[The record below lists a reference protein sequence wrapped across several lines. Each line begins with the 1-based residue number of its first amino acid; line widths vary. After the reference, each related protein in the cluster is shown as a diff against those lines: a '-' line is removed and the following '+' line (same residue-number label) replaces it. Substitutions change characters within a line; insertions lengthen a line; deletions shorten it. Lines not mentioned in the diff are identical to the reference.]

1 MSALSQVDPG
11 TNPFLPMFPAIRLY
25 DNHLKQQYNIAIT
38 YSIIND
44 ILIANIAVKIPR
56 SIFLHLP
63 ISFCQGTWEYDVDE
77 IDFCLK

>member
-11 TNPFLPMFPAIRLY
+11 TNPFLPMFPSIRLY
-25 DNHLKQQYNIAIT
+25 DNHLKKQYNIAIT

-44 ILIANIAVKIPR
+44 VIANIAVKIPR

-63 ISFCQGTWEYDVDE
+63 ISFCPGTWEDDVDE